1 VNRSALLALAAL
13 TWGGCRDWAR
23 TKQTPTSST
32 ATPTATVDAGQEPWS
47 CGGVHGE
54 ARLQRTLG
62 RDGRLKLG
70 AIADLH
76 GDAAEASK
84 AAAVLT
90 NERVDAI
97 LALGDLGATEDEI
110 AGVLSSLGQARL
122 PLLAL
127 AGDAEPEDRF
137 HAAVK
142 RARAGGVD
150 IVDLVDVRFVDAG
163 DVEIVSAPGY
173 RYSQRGCRYD
183 ARDLQMLA
191 TQVGRPGKPIVLA
204 AHAPPRDVGADGVD
218 RGYGDA
224 NVGDPAMAA
233 LATAIAPAAALCAHI
248 DEAGGR
254 AHGQWTNI
262 GARVAVLEVAGGRAR
277 TRVLP

>member
-1 VNRSALLALAAL
+1 MKRSALLALAAL

-23 TKQTPTSST
+23 MKETPAAT
-32 ATPTATVDAGQEPWS
+32 AVATVDAGREPWS

-54 ARLQRTLG
+54 ARLQRKLG
-62 RDGRLKLG
+62 RDGRVKLG

-76 GDAAEASK
+76 GDAAEATK
-84 AAAVLT
+84 VAAVLT
-90 NERVDAI
+90 KEGVDAI
-97 LALGDLGATEDEI
+97 LALGDLGATEDEL
-110 AGVLSSLGQARL
+110 AGVLSSLGGARL
-122 PLLAL
+122 PLLVL

-142 RARAGGVD
+142 RVRAGGIE

-183 ARDLQMLA
+183 ERDLQTLA
-191 TQVGRPGKPIVLA
+191 TRVGKPGKPIVLA
-204 AHAPPRDVGADGVD
+204 AHAPPRDDGAAGVD

-233 LATAIAPAAALCAHI
+233 LATAIGPAAALCAHI

-254 AHGQWTNI
+254 AHGPWTNV
-262 GARVAVLEVAGGRAR
+262 GARVAVVEVAGGQAR